1 MGRDNHPRFR
11 QIEKVRRRRGRRN
24 PLDRIL
30 IVCEGEKTE
39 PNYFE
44 EIRQGLRLPS
54 ANIRV
59 YHEHTNPLR
68 MVEDAEQLLLN
79 GAHQFQKRSF
89 EEICIVFDRDDHD
102 YYVQA
107 LQKTEA
113 LNNKGYRNDSNSK
126 VRFAAYPSVPC
137 FELWLLLH
145 FEEVL
150 APLGRNVVYQRLKQ
164 HLPEYDKGDSNT
176 YARTSH
182 LLLDAHERARILAQ
196 QRNGYDEHGPYTG
209 VSDLVLRLQQLRDR

>member
-11 QIEKVRRRRGRRN
+11 RIEQVRRRRGRRN
-24 PLDRIL
+24 ALDRIL

-68 MVEDAEQLLLN
+68 MVEDAEQVFIN
-79 GAHQFQKRSF
+79 GAHQIQKRSF
-89 EEICIVFDRDDHD
+89 EQICIVFDRDDHD
-102 YYVQA
+102 HYIQA
-107 LQKTEA
+107 LQKTDA
-113 LNNKGYRNDSNSK
+113 LNNKKYKNDSKSTVNFTS
-126 VRFAAYPSVPC
+126 YPSVPC

-145 FEEVL
+145 FEEIL
-150 APLGRNVVYQRLKQ
+150 APLQRQVVYQRLRQ
-164 HLPEYDKGDSNT
+164 HIPNYNKGDNDL
-176 YARTSH
+176 YARTNH
-182 LLLDAHERARILAQ
+182 LLSEAHERAKTLAR

-209 VSDLVLRLQQLRDR
+209 ISELVIRLQRLGGR